1 MVSWSLWLSDLLGA
15 LGQVNNDKYKSLIEF
30 LFMVMG
36 MWFDFVRL
44 AP

>member
-1 MVSWSLWLSDLLGA
+1 MVSWSLWVSELLGV
-15 LGQVNNDKYKSLIEF
+15 LGQVNNNKYKSLIEF

-36 MWFDFVRL
+36 VWFDFVRM